1 MLNILEVIFFFL
13 ILIYNGEIVDRVDIE
28 NFYNN
33 LILVGIILEFFKNI
47 WFFVY
52 IKVMGF
58 LSFFFISGL
67 DEIFGIFLV
76 MVILIL

>member
-1 MLNILEVIFFFL
+1 M

-33 LILVGIILEFFKNI
+33 LILGGIILEFFKNI

-58 LSFFFISGL
+58 FSFFFISGL